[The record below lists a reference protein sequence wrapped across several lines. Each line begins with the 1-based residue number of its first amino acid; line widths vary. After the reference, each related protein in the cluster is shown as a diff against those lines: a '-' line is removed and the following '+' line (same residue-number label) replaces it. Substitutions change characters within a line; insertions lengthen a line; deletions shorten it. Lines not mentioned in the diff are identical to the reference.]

1 MRMSLRWLR
10 VFGPGLIAG
19 ASDDDPSGIATY
31 SEAGARFGFTLGWAL
46 IAAYPLMCAIQEIGA
61 RIGRSSGR
69 GIAAN
74 IRQLYPGWIAHTV
87 VALLLLANTL
97 NIGADLGAMGKSL
110 AMLVGG
116 PALLY
121 TVAFGVLTASMQIFL
136 QADRYFSILKWLTLS
151 LLGYVAALA
160 VIAHSPGSLP
170 RGLLQPHVRLDT
182 RLWSTLLAVLGT
194 TISPYVFFWQASQE
208 AADTARSPD
217 RQPLKRKPA
226 QAASALGRIRLDTY
240 IGMALADIVALSIIL
255 TTAVTLRQA
264 HIYDVDTSVQAAQ
277 ALRPLAGQFAATL
290 FAVGILSTGL
300 ISIPALASSAAYA
313 VAESQSWPRGLARLP
328 REAKRFY
335 ATIAAATLL
344 GVFLN
349 ISPMTPIQAL
359 YLSAIVNGLVSAPVM
374 VLMMR
379 LSTNAKVMGSVRVK
393 GTLRTLG
400 WLATLV
406 MAVAGIGT
414 IASVFVTVRGVIR
427 LAFLP

>member
-1 MRMSLRWLR
+1 MSFRWLR

-46 IAAYPLMCAIQEIGA
+46 IAAYPLMCAVQEIGA

-69 GIAAN
+69 GIASN
-74 IRQLYPGWIAHTV
+74 IRHFYPGWVAHVV

-97 NIGADLGAMGKSL
+97 NIGADLGAMGDSL
-110 AMLVGG
+110 ALLAGG

-121 TVAFGVLTASMQIFL
+121 TVGFGVLTAAMQIFL
-136 QADRYFSILKWLTLS
+136 AADRYFAVLKWLALS

-160 VIAHSPGSLP
+160 IIAHSPGSLP
-170 RGLLQPHVRLDT
+170 RGLLLPRPSLDA

-208 AADTARSPD
+208 AADTQRSPE
-217 RQPLKRKPA
+217 RQPLKQKPA
-226 QAASALGRIRLDTY
+226 QAPRALSRIRLDTY
-240 IGMALADIVALSIIL
+240 VGMAIADIVALSIIA

-277 ALRPLAGQFAATL
+277 ALRPIAGRFAADL
-290 FAVGILSTGL
+290 FAIGILSTGL
-300 ISIPALASSAAYA
+300 VSVPALASSAAYA
-313 VAESQSWPRGLARLP
+313 IAETRHWPRGLARLP

-344 GVFLN
+344 GVALN
-349 ISPMTPIQAL
+349 VSPVTPIQAL

-379 LSTNAKVMGSVRVK
+379 LSRDPKVMGTVRVT
-393 GTLRTLG
+393 GTLRALG

-406 MAVAGIGT
+406 MAAAAAGV
-414 IASVFVTVRGVIR
+414 IASLLASVRGIR
-427 LAFLP
+427 SSFLP

>member
-1 MRMSLRWLR
+1 MSLRWLR
-10 VFGPGLIAG
+10 VLGPGLIAG
-19 ASDDDPSGIATY
+19 AADDDPSGIATY
-31 SEAGARFGFTLGWAL
+31 SEAGARFGFTMGWAL

-87 VALLLLANTL
+87 VALLLFANIL

-110 AMLVGG
+110 ALLIGG
-116 PALLY
+116 PGLLY
-121 TVAFGVLTASMQIFL
+121 TVLFGVLTAALQIFL

-151 LLGYVAALA
+151 LLGYVAALI

-170 RGLLQPHVRLDT
+170 RGVLLPHLRLDT

-208 AADTARSPD
+208 AADTDRSPD
-217 RQPLKRKPA
+217 RQPLKRKPS
-226 QAASALGRIRLDTY
+226 QAARALGRIRVDTY
-240 IGMALADIVALSIIL
+240 VGMAIADIVALAIIL
-255 TTAVTLRQA
+255 TAAVTLRQA
-264 HIYDVDTSVQAAQ
+264 HIYNVDTSVQAAQ
-277 ALRPLAGQFAATL
+277 ALRPIAGQFAATV

-300 ISIPALASSAAYA
+300 ISVPALASSAAYA
-313 VAESQSWPRGLARLP
+313 IAETQHWPRGLARLP

-344 GVFLN
+344 GVILN
-349 ISPMTPIQAL
+349 VSPMTPIQAL
-359 YLSAIVNGLVSAPVM
+359 CLSAIVNGLVSAPVM

-379 LSTNAKVMGSVRVK
+379 LSTNPKVMGPVRVK
-393 GTLRTLG
+393 GTLHTLG
-400 WLATLV
+400 WVATLV
-406 MAVAGIGT
+406 MAAAAIGT
-414 IASVFVTVRGVIR
+414 IASIFGTVRGIIHS
-427 LAFLP
+427 AFLP